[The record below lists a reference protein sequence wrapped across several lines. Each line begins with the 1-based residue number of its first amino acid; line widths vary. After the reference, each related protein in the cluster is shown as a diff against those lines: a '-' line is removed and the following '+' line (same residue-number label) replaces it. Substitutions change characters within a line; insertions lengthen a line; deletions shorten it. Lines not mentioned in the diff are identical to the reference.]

1 MRSIYEIDGDFK
13 MKVKAFGLLMVV
25 LMLLGATVVVTAQ
38 DDACPNGEGYGEGG
52 KCRVV
57 LVNSFLG
64 NDYRIQMQRAAT
76 AAATH
81 EPYSD
86 IIDFEVLNTENTP
99 EAQRAGLENL
109 LLEGVDAILLDAVD
123 NTSVNDVVER
133 ACEEG
138 VVVVTFDITARPGAC
153 EYAVEF
159 AFHEWATDAGRWL
172 AAATNAADA
181 PINVIMDRGLQGVDI
196 ADRIYQG
203 GLDGMIEVAGSEGNI
218 NIVDEYYGEFA
229 EGVQEPLISA
239 ILAANPDTN
248 IDVVFT
254 QGYCTTVV
262 SAFRNAGLDYLPA
275 MYCQAYNANGL
286 VCVENDAVCFINA
299 NTNAGSIGSLDI
311 AYRLLSGEEVEEKE
325 IQWPVAYVVTRDVD
339 VELSEADPS
348 LAEVGVNVFPDLPPG
363 FQPTFNWEGAL
374 VQISLAE
381 ASGIEGMGEATPEA
395 TAES

>member
-1 MRSIYEIDGDFK
+1 
-13 MKVKAFGLLMVV
+13 MKIKAFGLLMMILV
-25 LMLLGATVVVTAQ
+25 LSGMTFMVTAQ
-38 DDACPNGEGYGEGG
+38 SEACPNGHGYGEGG

-81 EPYSD
+81 APYSD

-123 NTSVNDVVER
+123 NTSVNDVVQR
-133 ACEEG
+133 ACDEG

-159 AFHEWATDAGRWL
+159 AFQQWATDAGRWL
-172 AAATNAADA
+172 AAATNAADQ

-203 GLDGMIEVAGSEGNI
+203 GLDGMIEVAGSEDNI

-239 ILAANPDTN
+239 ILAANPDTH

-262 SAFRNAGLDYLPA
+262 SAFKNAGLDYLPA

-286 VCVENDAVCFINA
+286 VCVENDATCFINA

-311 AYRLLSGEEVEEKE
+311 AYRVLSGEEVEEHE
-325 IQWPVAYVVTRDVD
+325 VQWPVAYVVTREAD
-339 VELSEADPS
+339 VELSEADAT

-381 ASGIEGMGEATPEA
+381 ASGIEGLGAEA
-395 TAES
+395 TAEATAAS